1 VNLKKSVSPLAV
13 SALAALAALASSSGI
28 LLGDSPASTQWIVTS
43 AKVQGAGGE
52 QFVTSLRIVNPN
64 PVTATVNLT
73 FLAQSSLDDSFNA
86 SGDNSA
92 AQPVTVTVPAGQTL
106 SIEDVIGTK
115 FNGSAPAGGI
125 KIVTDPATPVSV
137 ISQTL
142 VANARSS
149 TGAPGTFG
157 FAIPSQTS
165 DQAVAAGDVAYIPY
179 VAAAP
184 DNATTGYRTNLFF
197 LNTFV
202 GISVVNVSLV
212 KGDGTVLGQRD
223 YTLGN
228 LSQTQQNRIA
238 SSFGYATADTNLT
251 LVITVKSGGPVVVG
265 TSVID
270 NAISSISYTPPV
282 KTVFANNGIFAFML
296 DDGGYGFAGRLDIY
310 HGIPDLITA
319 GVVLNTGTAGAC
331 TIDAA
336 QLFFIQG
343 IASGPNPSATFVKN
357 ADGTYSGSGSAK
369 DSTQTITS
377 SWTASIRNRPDGTI
391 AGTIVYTRAAGTA
404 GGVCAG
410 VSRSFPFFGA
420 KVVSLTP

>member
-1 VNLKKSVSPLAV
+1 MNLKKTVFLFAVASLAASVSW
-13 SALAALAALASSSGI
+13 SGT
-28 LLGDSPASTQWIVTS
+28 LRGDSPASTQWIVTS
-43 AKVQGAGGE
+43 AKVTGAGGE

-64 PVTATVNLT
+64 AVPATVTLT
-73 FLAQSSLDDSFNA
+73 FLAQSPLDGSFNA
-86 SGDNSA
+86 SGDNSGA
-92 AQPVTVTVPAGQTL
+92 APVTVTVPAGQTL

-142 VANARSS
+142 VANAKSA
-149 TGAPGTFG
+149 TGQPGTFG

-165 DQAVAAGDVAYIPY
+165 DQAVAFGDVAYIPY

-184 DNATTGYRTNLFF
+184 DGATTGYRTNLFF
-197 LNTFV
+197 LNTFN
-202 GISVVNVSLV
+202 GTSVVNVKLQ

-223 YTLGN
+223 YTLGK

-282 KTVFANNGIFAFML
+282 KTVFANNGIFAFEL
-296 DDGGYGFAGRLDIY
+296 EDGNYGFAGRLDIFN
-310 HGIPDLITA
+310 GIPDFITA
-319 GVVLNTGTAGAC
+319 GVTLDTGVSGAC
-331 TIDAA
+331 TANA
-336 QLFFIQG
+336 PQLFFIQG
-343 IASGPNPSATFVKN
+343 FTSGVSPNASFVKN
-357 ADGTYSGSGSAK
+357 ADGTYAGTGTSK
-369 DSTQTITS
+369 DGTGAITS
-377 SWTASIRNRPDGTI
+377 SWTATIRNRVDGTI
-391 AGTIVYTRAAGTA
+391 DGTIVYTRAAGTP
-404 GGVCAG
+404 GGSCAG
-410 VSRSFPFFGA
+410 VSKSFPFFGA
-420 KVVSLTP
+420 KVASIIP